1 MSAAECWI
9 NSLRPVTD
17 AEHEASRFYL
27 ALHRGHWRAAR
38 HVFRRACQD
47 EDPGANL
54 LRFAAET
61 GIDDPSVLYRL
72 ETVLTDL
79 AQEVRR

>member
-17 AEHEASRFYL
+17 AEHKAWRFYL

-38 HVFRRACQD
+38 HMFRRVHSGTPAT
-47 EDPGANL
+47 
-54 LRFAAET
+54 AAVLAFVSET
-61 GIDDPSVLYRL
+61 GVTDVAKLVELERVLR
-72 ETVLTDL
+72 DL
-79 AQEVRR
+79 SEERGR